1 MSVIAVSFC
10 SEDENQ
16 KLEFQKNIIE
26 WEKCNDLEILKV
38 YIEIDKK
45 L

>member
-1 MSVIAVSFC
+1 MNLAKIS
-10 SEDENQ
+10 Q
-16 KLEFQKNIIE
+16 RMKNKCFFSTEKDIIE
-26 WEKCNDLEILKV
+26 WEKNNDLEVLKV